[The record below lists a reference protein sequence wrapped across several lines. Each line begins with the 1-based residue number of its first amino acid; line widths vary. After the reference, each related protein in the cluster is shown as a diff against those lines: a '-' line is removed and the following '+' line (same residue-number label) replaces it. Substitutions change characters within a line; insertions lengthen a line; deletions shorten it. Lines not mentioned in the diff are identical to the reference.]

1 MELKD
6 YRNAPDWLIKS
17 REQDGY
23 TYPLSTTVF

>member
-17 REQDGY
+17 KEEDGY
-23 TYPLSTTVF
+23 TYPLSITVF